1 MDPVDILFLA
11 LLIMVGLQVLQL
23 IYSRRIMST
32 QVTAAQA
39 LADLNAGIDALS
51 GRITDLQTA
60 DAAIDVAIAT
70 LEAQIGSGAGVDPV
84 AIEAAL
90 AKLKMASDSI
100 KPVVDDLTARAAS
113 ATPPPPPPPPPVIAV
128 SISPTTATVAQGST
142 QQFTATVENDAANAG
157 VTWAVGDVSQGSVD
171 QTGLY
176 TPSTTPGTG
185 TVVATSVTDTTK
197 QATAT
202 VTF

>member
-1 MDPVDILFLA
+1 
-11 LLIMVGLQVLQL
+11 
-23 IYSRRIMST
+23 MST